1 MVGRSISNLG
11 GRMLVNRFLT
21 MPLLM
26 LGRKSHLG
34 ISKANKMSRVI
45 KFRAWDGEQM
55 VSPDYVDRNG
65 VGWWKENSIP
75 TQSNQVMQFT
85 GLHDKN
91 GKEIYEGDIV
101 SFTQTYIAPCAVY
114 WNKEM
119 TGFYPLISERSK
131 NLTVIGNIH
140 ENPELLK

>member
-1 MVGRSISNLG
+1 
-11 GRMLVNRFLT
+11 
-21 MPLLM
+21 
-26 LGRKSHLG
+26 
-34 ISKANKMSRVI
+34 MSRVI
-45 KFRAWDGEQM
+45 KFRAWDEERKCF
-55 VSPDYVDRNG
+55 RNDEFLISTSSKG
-65 VGWWKENSIP
+65 AIQVVGISIDSDAE
-75 TQSNQVMQFT
+75 TIDEDIVLDQFT